1 MAGRE
6 VAVKKYVVRLSAEE
20 RERLEDLRRKGTIP
34 ARRLLKVQILL
45 KADVSEAGEGW
56 SDGKIMK
63 AFDTTDT
70 MVYTVRKKLVE
81 EGLDGVLSRKRRE
94 TAPVAPIFDGEREAK
109 LIALACSDPPPG
121 FARWTLRLLEEKVV
135 ELQIVD
141 RASDSTIGRVLK
153 KSPQLDFPHF
163 TPLGIE
169 SLRVVEAGAREFRR
183 FRLGAGRSKN
193 PPASK
198 ERGERRQSR
207 R

>member
-6 VAVKKYVVRLSAEE
+6 AAVKKYVVRLSAGE
-20 RERLEDLRRKGTIP
+20 RERLEDLRSKGTIP

-56 SDGKIMK
+56 SDSKIMK

-81 EGLDGVLSRKRRE
+81 EGLDAVLSRKRRE
-94 TAPVAPIFDGEREAK
+94 TPPVARIFDGEREAK
-109 LIALACSDPPPG
+109 LITLACSEPPPG

-153 KSPQLDFPHF
+153 KVSSSPIPKSAGSFRPRR
-163 TPLGIE
+163 TPL
-169 SLRVVEAGAREFRR
+169 SSRR
-183 FRLGAGRSKN
+183 WRTCWRSTSDRTI
-193 PPASK
+193 PSDLWSVST
-198 ERGERRQSR
+198 RRQSN
-207 R
+207 